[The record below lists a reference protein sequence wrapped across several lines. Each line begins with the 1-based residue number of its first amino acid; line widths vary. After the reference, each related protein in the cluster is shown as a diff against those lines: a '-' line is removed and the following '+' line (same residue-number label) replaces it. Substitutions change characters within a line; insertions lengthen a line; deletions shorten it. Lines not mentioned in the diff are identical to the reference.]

1 MKTFT
6 RSFLLMAA
14 IVASINTSYAALP
27 PIDFETVGN
36 TWSWSTF
43 EFAPTW
49 SIVANPSAT
58 GINTS
63 AHVGKLV
70 VNPTDQPWAGVQ
82 CAKGEFGPLTLTAEN
97 HIIKVMVYK
106 DVISPVGVKLVTA
119 TDASKGEIKVSNTK
133 INEWEELTFDFT
145 SQIDPGFV
153 YTGIVFFT
161 DFPAARTAGSTSYI
175 DNIVY
180 DTVSDTDVPTGFTA
194 TLGGVNGTNVNLLLN
209 ATDNSGVVKY
219 KITYGSTVLN
229 TTGTSGVEKQYTV
242 TGLTA
247 FTPYTFS
254 VECMDAAG
262 NPAANN
268 PIVVNATTGEATTT
282 TATIDFETVGNLWG
296 WSKFETNSGFTIAAN
311 PSATGIN
318 TSANTMKVEIGPTQA
333 PYEGIQTA
341 HGDFGPFSLAVDKS
355 IIKIMVYKD
364 VISPVGI
371 KLAAADGWSKGEKKI
386 SNTKI
391 NEWEELTF
399 DFTDF
404 IDPGQPSPYDQ
415 IIIFPD
421 FPATRTAG
429 STTYID
435 NIVYTP
441 DVVEPDTEAPTAFT
455 ATAGAVSSSD
465 AVLKLNATDN
475 SGNVKYTITYGSTV
489 LNTNGTSGVEKPFL
503 VTGLDASTAY
513 SFSVVCKDAAGNA
526 AANNPI
532 VVAVT
537 TSAAMAA
544 APVPTL
550 ASDNV
555 KSVFSDT
562 YTPEPSTLQD
572 WYGNTFSTV
581 SLGGNETLKNT
592 TVCCFG
598 YEFTAKPID
607 LSSMTKLHV
616 DIYPVTLPSIT
627 IGLVANG
634 EFKKSNIALTAGQW
648 NSIDVTL
655 ADLAGVN
662 LAAVNQVGFWDMNGT
677 FYLDNLYFWK
687 VGTGLNTE
695 KMINISFYPNPVRD
709 MLNIN
714 TDVTIKE
721 IRIQN
726 VLGQTVMQLN
736 GYTEKGIDV
745 KELQKGNYLITV
757 KSTDNKMITDKF
769 IKM

>member
-6 RSFLLMAA
+6 RFFLLMAA
-14 IVASINTSYAALP
+14 IVASTSMSFAAETKIN
-27 PIDFETVGN
+27 FETVGN
-36 TWSWSTF
+36 TWTWTTF
-43 EFAPTW
+43 EFAPAW

-63 AHVGKLV
+63 SHVGKLV
-70 VNPTDQPWAGVQ
+70 INPADQPWAGVQ
-82 CAKGEFGPLTLTAEN
+82 CAKGEFGPLTLSAGN

-106 DVISPVGVKLVTA
+106 DVISPVGIKLVTA

-145 SQIDPGFV
+145 SQIDPAMT

-175 DNIVY
+175 DNVVY
-180 DTVSDTDVPTGFTA
+180 STDTDDEAPTAFTA
-194 TLGGVNGTNVNLLLN
+194 TAGAVTASSVVLKLNG
-209 ATDNSGVVKY
+209 TDNSGTVNY
-219 KITYGSTVLN
+219 TITYGTEVKT
-229 TTGTSGVEKQYTV
+229 TTGTSGVEKLYTV
-242 TGLTA
+242 TGLTPLTA
-247 FTPYTFS
+247 YNFS
-254 VECMDAAG
+254 VECKDAAG

-268 PIVVNATTGEATTT
+268 PIVVNATTADASTSTTK
-282 TATIDFETVGNLWG
+282 IDFETIGNT
-296 WSKFETNSGFTIAAN
+296 WSWSTFEFTPAWSIVAN
-311 PSATGIN
+311 PSAAGIN
-318 TSANTMKVEIGPTQA
+318 TSASVAKIVVNPSDQPWAGV
-333 PYEGIQTA
+333 QTA
-341 HGDFGPFSLAVDKS
+341 HGDFGPLTVTATSN
-355 IIKIMVYKD
+355 IIKLMVYKD
-364 VISPVGI
+364 VISPVGV
-371 KLAAADGWSKGEKKI
+371 KLVIADGGSQGEIKV
-386 SNTKI
+386 SNTKV

-399 DFTDF
+399 DFTPQIREGWV
-404 IDPGQPSPYDQ
+404 IDQLV
-415 IIIFPD
+415 IFPD
-421 FPATRTAG
+421 FPASRTAG

-441 DVVEPDTEAPTAFT
+441 DAVVPDTEAPAAFT

-475 SGNVKYTITYGSTV
+475 SGNVKYMITYGSTE
-489 LNTNGTSGVEKPFL
+489 LNTTGTSGVEKLFT
-503 VTGLDASTAY
+503 VTGLEASTSY
-513 SFSVVCKDAAGNA
+513 NFSVVCKDAAGNP

-550 ASDNV
+550 AAENV

-562 YTPEPSTLQD
+562 YTSEPSTLQD

-581 SLGGNETLKNT
+581 SLGGNQTLKNT

-607 LSSMTKLHV
+607 MSSMTKLHV
-616 DIYPVTLPSIT
+616 DIYPVTLASMTMGI
-627 IGLVANG
+627 VANG
-634 EFKKSNIALTAGQW
+634 EFKKSGIALTAGQW

-655 ADLAGVN
+655 ADFAGAN

-687 VGTGLNTE
+687 VGTGVKSE

-714 TDVTIKE
+714 TDESITE
-721 IRIQN
+721 ISIQN
-726 VLGQTVMQLN
+726 VLGQTLMQLN
-736 GYTEKGIDV
+736 GFTGKGIDV
-745 KELQKGNYLITV
+745 KELQKGNYIITV
-757 KSTDNKMITDKF
+757 KSADNKTFTDKF

>member
-1 MKTFT
+1 MKTIT
-6 RSFLLMAA
+6 RFFLLMAA
-14 IVASINTSYAALP
+14 MVASINASYAALP

-36 TWSWSTF
+36 TWTWSTF
-43 EFAPTW
+43 ENAPTW

-82 CAKGEFGPLTLTAEN
+82 CAKGEFGPLTLSAEN

-161 DFPAARTAGSTSYI
+161 DFPPARTAGSTSYI

-180 DTVSDTDVPTGFTA
+180 DLVSDTDVPTGFTA

-229 TTGTSGVEKQYTV
+229 TTGTSGVQKQYTV
-242 TGLTA
+242 TGLA
-247 FTPYTFS
+247 PFTPYAFS

-268 PIVVNATTGEATTT
+268 PIVVNATTGEASIT
-282 TATIDFETVGNLWG
+282 TAKIDFETIGNTWD
-296 WSKFETNSGFTIAAN
+296 WSKFETNSGFSIAAN

-318 TSANTMKVEIGPTQA
+318 TSANTMKVVIEPTQA

-341 HGDFGPFSLAVDKS
+341 HGDFGPLTVTATSN
-355 IIKIMVYKD
+355 IIKLMVYKD

-371 KLAAADGWSKGEKKI
+371 KLVINDGGSQGEIKV

-399 DFTDF
+399 DFT
-404 IDPGQPSPYDQ
+404 PQ
-415 IIIFPD
+415 IREGWVINQLVIFPD

-441 DVVEPDTEAPTAFT
+441 DVVVPDTEAPAAFT

-475 SGNVKYTITYGSTV
+475 SGNVKYTITYGTTV
-489 LNTNGTSGVEKPFL
+489 LNTSGTSGVEKL
-503 VTGLDASTAY
+503 YTVTGLTASTAY
-513 SFSVVCKDAAGNA
+513 NFSVVCKDAAGNP

-532 VVAVT
+532 VVPVT

-550 ASDNV
+550 AADNV

-592 TVCCFG
+592 SICCFG

-616 DIYPVTLPSIT
+616 DIYPVTLASMT
-627 IGLVANG
+627 IGIVANG
-634 EFKKSNIALTAGQW
+634 EFKKSGIALTAGQW

-655 ADLAGVN
+655 ADLVGAN
-662 LAAVNQVGFWDMNGT
+662 LAAVNQVGFWDLNGT

-687 VGTGLNTE
+687 VGTGFNTE
-695 KMINISFYPNPVRD
+695 KMIKINCYPNPVVNK
-709 MLNIN
+709 L
-714 TDVTIKE
+714 TVTSPLE
-721 IRIQN
+721 ISELTVRN
-726 VLGQTVMQLN
+726 VLGQSIKSVVVN
-736 GYTEKGIDV
+736 GVSQTIDLDDV
-745 KELQKGNYLITV
+745 AAGNYFV
-757 KSTDNKMITDKF
+757 VAKMKNGQVSTQKF
-769 IKM
+769 SKL

>member
-1 MKTFT
+1 MPQF
-6 RSFLLMAA
+6 
-14 IVASINTSYAALP
+14 
-27 PIDFETVGN
+27 
-36 TWSWSTF
+36 
-43 EFAPTW
+43 
-49 SIVANPSAT
+49 
-58 GINTS
+58 
-63 AHVGKLV
+63 
-70 VNPTDQPWAGVQ
+70 
-82 CAKGEFGPLTLTAEN
+82 
-97 HIIKVMVYK
+97 
-106 DVISPVGVKLVTA
+106 
-119 TDASKGEIKVSNTK
+119 
-133 INEWEELTFDFT
+133 
-145 SQIDPGFV
+145 
-153 YTGIVFFT
+153 
-161 DFPAARTAGSTSYI
+161 
-175 DNIVY
+175 
-180 DTVSDTDVPTGFTA
+180 
-194 TLGGVNGTNVNLLLN
+194 
-209 ATDNSGVVKY
+209 
-219 KITYGSTVLN
+219 
-229 TTGTSGVEKQYTV
+229 
-242 TGLTA
+242 
-247 FTPYTFS
+247 
-254 VECMDAAG
+254 
-262 NPAANN
+262 
-268 PIVVNATTGEATTT
+268 
-282 TATIDFETVGNLWG
+282 
-296 WSKFETNSGFTIAAN
+296 
-311 PSATGIN
+311 
-318 TSANTMKVEIGPTQA
+318 
-333 PYEGIQTA
+333 
-341 HGDFGPFSLAVDKS
+341 
-355 IIKIMVYKD
+355 
-364 VISPVGI
+364 
-371 KLAAADGWSKGEKKI
+371 I
-386 SNTKI
+386 SNR
-391 NEWEELTF
+391 N
-399 DFTDF
+399 
-404 IDPGQPSPYDQ
+404 
-415 IIIFPD
+415 
-421 FPATRTAG
+421 
-429 STTYID
+429 
-435 NIVYTP
+435 
-441 DVVEPDTEAPTAFT
+441 FT

-465 AVLKLNATDN
+465 AVLILNATDN
-475 SGNVKYTITYGSTV
+475 SGIVKYTITYGSTV

-550 ASDNV
+550 AADNV

-736 GYTEKGIDV
+736 GYTGKGIDV
-745 KELQKGNYLITV
+745 KELQKGNYIITV
-757 KSTDNKMITDKF
+757 KSTDNKMITYKF